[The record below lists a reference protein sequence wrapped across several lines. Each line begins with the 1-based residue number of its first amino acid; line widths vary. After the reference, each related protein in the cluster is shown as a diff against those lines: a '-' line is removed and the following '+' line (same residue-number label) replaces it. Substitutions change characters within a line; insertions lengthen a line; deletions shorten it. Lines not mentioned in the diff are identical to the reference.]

1 MPTSA
6 RRRWSTWKV
15 DRSDKKAAP
24 RPRRTPAPIGASSP
38 TSHSAWA
45 CQARRPTTWTSSAR
59 SSPTSTP
66 GLPTPYARRSSSP
79 VSELLIDVVRSLIII
94 FALLTGM
101 AYMTW
106 FERRAISRLQV
117 RIGPNRVGPTGLLQ
131 PVADALKLFFKED
144 VRPAMADRFLYPLAP
159 GISLV
164 AALAS
169 FAVIPIGAD
178 IVIAGRQIDLIIQD
192 MPVALLYLIG
202 ASSLGVYGVVLG
214 GWSSGSKYSLLG
226 ALRGGAQVVSYEL
239 VLGLALVGVV
249 LVLGLALVGVVLV
262 SGTLSISEIVFKQA
276 QTVPYVILQPLGF
289 LLYFTA
295 AIAET
300 NRAPFDLP
308 EAEQELVAGYHTEYS
323 GFRFAL
329 YYIAEYVNVI
339 TVSAIAATLFFGGW
353 VGPFGVLNG
362 PWWLLAKMI
371 VFAFV
376 FVWLRATLPRLRY
389 DQLMRLSW
397 GVLLP
402 LGLFNVIVT
411 GVLVVATSG
420 GR

>member
-1 MPTSA
+1 
-6 RRRWSTWKV
+6 
-15 DRSDKKAAP
+15 
-24 RPRRTPAPIGASSP
+24 
-38 TSHSAWA
+38 
-45 CQARRPTTWTSSAR
+45 
-59 SSPTSTP
+59 
-66 GLPTPYARRSSSP
+66 
-79 VSELLIDVVRSLIII
+79 
-94 FALLTGM
+94 
-101 AYMTW
+101 
-106 FERRAISRLQV
+106 
-117 RIGPNRVGPTGLLQ
+117 
-131 PVADALKLFFKED
+131 
-144 VRPAMADRFLYPLAP
+144 MADRLLYPLAP
-159 GISLV
+159 VISLV

-169 FAVIPIGAD
+169 FAVIPIGPTLNLGGQPFPL
-178 IVIAGRQIDLIIQD
+178 VIQD

-249 LVLGLALVGVVLV
+249 LV
-262 SGTLSISEIVFKQA
+262 SGTLSIGRIVEIQA
-276 QTVPYVILQPLGF
+276 ATVPLVILQPLGF
-289 LLYFTA
+289 ILYFTA
-295 AIAET
+295 SIAET

-329 YYIAEYVNVI
+329 YFIAEYVNVL
-339 TVSAIAATLFFGGW
+339 TTSAVAATIFFGGW
-353 VGPFGVLNG
+353 TGPFNLLPG
-362 PWWLLAKMI
+362 PWWLLIKMSF
-371 VFAFV
+371 FAFV

-402 LGLFNVIVT
+402 LGLLNVIVT
-411 GVLVVATSG
+411 AILVVATSG

>member
-1 MPTSA
+1 VLS
-6 RRRWSTWKV
+6 V
-15 DRSDKKAAP
+15 
-24 RPRRTPAPIGASSP
+24 
-38 TSHSAWA
+38 
-45 CQARRPTTWTSSAR
+45 
-59 SSPTSTP
+59 
-66 GLPTPYARRSSSP
+66 
-79 VSELLIDVVRSLIII
+79 LIDVVRSLVII

-106 FERRAISRLQV
+106 FERRAISRMQV
-117 RIGPNRVGPTGLLQ
+117 RIGPNRVGPAGLMQ

-144 VRPAMADRFLYPLAP
+144 VQPGMADRFLYPLAP

-164 AALAS
+164 AALAA
-169 FAVIPIGAD
+169 FAVIPIGPLLN
-178 IVIAGRQIDLIIQD
+178 IGGRSIDLIVQD

-202 ASSLGVYGVVLG
+202 ASSLGVYGIVLG

-249 LVLGLALVGVVLV
+249 LV
-262 SGTLSISEIVFKQA
+262 SGSLSISDIVAQQA
-276 QTVPYVILQPLGF
+276 RSVPFIILQPLGF

-308 EAEQELVAGYHTEYS
+308 EAEQELVAGYSTEYS
-323 GFRFAL
+323 GFRFGM
-329 YYIAEYVNVI
+329 YYIAEYVNVL

-353 VGPFGVLNG
+353 TGPFNQLGG
-362 PWWLLAKMI
+362 PWWLLIKMT

-376 FVWLRATLPRLRY
+376 FVWIRATLPRLRY

-397 GVLLP
+397 GLLLP
-402 LGLFNVIVT
+402 LGLLN
-411 GVLVVATSG
+411 VLVTAILIVAFSG
-420 GR
+420 GSHA

>member
-1 MPTSA
+1 MSCA
-6 RRRWSTWKV
+6 RRR
-15 DRSDKKAAP
+15 
-24 RPRRTPAPIGASSP
+24 
-38 TSHSAWA
+38 
-45 CQARRPTTWTSSAR
+45 
-59 SSPTSTP
+59 
-66 GLPTPYARRSSSP
+66 SSP
-79 VSELLIDVVRSLIII
+79 VFDLVLDLVRSLVII
-94 FALLTGM
+94 FGLLTGM

-106 FERRAISRLQV
+106 FERRAISRLQI

-144 VRPAMADRFLYPLAP
+144 LRPDMADRFLYPLAP
-159 GISLV
+159 GISLI
-164 AALAS
+164 AALAA
-169 FAVIPIGAD
+169 FAVLPIGPP
-178 IVIAGRQIDLIIQD
+178 ITIAGRTIALVIQD

-202 ASSLGVYGVVLG
+202 ASSLGVYGIVLG

-249 LVLGLALVGVVLV
+249 LV
-262 SGTLSISEIVFKQA
+262 SGTLSIGEIVARQA
-276 QTVPYVILQPLGF
+276 ESVPFVILQPLGF

-323 GFRFAL
+323 GFRFGM
-329 YYIAEYVNVI
+329 YYIAEYVNVL
-339 TVSAIAATLFFGGW
+339 TVSAIAASVFFGGW
-353 VGPFGVLNG
+353 TGPFNVIPG
-362 PWWLLAKMI
+362 PWWLLIKMT

-389 DQLMRLSW
+389 DQLMRFAWAL
-397 GVLLP
+397 LLP
-402 LGLFNVIVT
+402 LGLFNVLVT
-411 GVLVVATSG
+411 AVLVVFFS
-420 GR
+420 

>member
-1 MPTSA
+1 
-6 RRRWSTWKV
+6 
-15 DRSDKKAAP
+15 
-24 RPRRTPAPIGASSP
+24 
-38 TSHSAWA
+38 
-45 CQARRPTTWTSSAR
+45 
-59 SSPTSTP
+59 
-66 GLPTPYARRSSSP
+66 
-79 VSELLIDVVRSLIII
+79 
-94 FALLTGM
+94 M

-144 VRPAMADRFLYPLAP
+144 VRPSMADPFLYPLAP
-159 GISLV
+159 GISLL
-164 AALAS
+164 AALAA
-169 FAVIPIGAD
+169 FAVLPVGPPITIG
-178 IVIAGRQIDLIIQD
+178 GRQIDLIIQD

-249 LVLGLALVGVVLV
+249 LV
-262 SGTLSISEIVFKQA
+262 SGTLSIGQIVEAQA
-276 QTVPYVILQPLGF
+276 RSVPFVVFQPLGF
-289 LLYFTA
+289 VLYFIA

-323 GFRFAL
+323 GFRFAM
-329 YYIAEYVNVI
+329 YFIAEYVNVL

-353 VGPFGVLNG
+353 TGPFNLLPG
-362 PWWLLAKMI
+362 PWWLLLKMTA
-371 VFAFV
+371 FAFV

-397 GVLLP
+397 GLLLP
-402 LGLFNVIVT
+402 LGLLNVLVT
-411 GVLVVATSG
+411 AILVVALPG
-420 GR
+420 GCCHSRRRTRPLQRAL

>member
-1 MPTSA
+1 
-6 RRRWSTWKV
+6 
-15 DRSDKKAAP
+15 
-24 RPRRTPAPIGASSP
+24 
-38 TSHSAWA
+38 
-45 CQARRPTTWTSSAR
+45 
-59 SSPTSTP
+59 
-66 GLPTPYARRSSSP
+66 
-79 VSELLIDVVRSLIII
+79 VSEILIDAIRSLIII
-94 FALLTGM
+94 IALLTGM

-106 FERRAISRLQV
+106 FERRVISRLQV

-159 GISLV
+159 GISLL
-164 AALAS
+164 AALAA
-169 FAVIPIGAD
+169 FAVIPIGPPVT
-178 IVIAGRQIDLIIQD
+178 IGGRQIDLIIQD
-192 MPVALLYLIG
+192 MPVAILYLIG

-249 LVLGLALVGVVLV
+249 LV
-262 SGTLSISEIVFKQA
+262 SGTLSISEIVAKQSVS
-276 QTVPYVILQPLGF
+276 VPYVILQPLGF

-329 YYIAEYVNVI
+329 YYIAEYVNVL

-353 VGPFGVLNG
+353 TGPFNLLNG
-362 PWWLLAKMI
+362 PWWLLLKMTF
-371 VFAFV
+371 FAFV

-397 GVLLP
+397 GLLLP

-411 GVLVVATSG
+411 AVLVVLTSG
-420 GR
+420 GHA

>member
-1 MPTSA
+1 VA
-6 RRRWSTWKV
+6 EF
-15 DRSDKKAAP
+15 
-24 RPRRTPAPIGASSP
+24 G
-38 TSHSAWA
+38 
-45 CQARRPTTWTSSAR
+45 
-59 SSPTSTP
+59 
-66 GLPTPYARRSSSP
+66 
-79 VSELLIDVVRSLIII
+79 IDVVRSLIII
-94 FALLTGM
+94 FGLLTGM

-131 PVADALKLFFKED
+131 PIADALKLFFKED
-144 VRPAMADRFLYPLAP
+144 VRPAMADRWLYPLAP
-159 GISLV
+159 GISLI
-164 AALAS
+164 AALAA
-169 FAVIPIGAD
+169 FVVIPVGPNL
-178 IVIAGRQIDLIIQD
+178 VIAGQSVNLVIQD

-249 LVLGLALVGVVLV
+249 LV
-262 SGTLSISEIVFKQA
+262 SGTLSVSDIVAKQA
-276 QTVPYVILQPLGF
+276 QSVPYVLLQPLGF

-295 AIAET
+295 AVAET

-329 YYIAEYVNVI
+329 YYIAEYINVL

-353 VGPFGVLNG
+353 VGPFGLLNG
-362 PWWLLAKMI
+362 PWWLLVKMT

-397 GVLLP
+397 GLLLP
-402 LGLFNVIVT
+402 LGLLNVIVT
-411 GVLVVATSG
+411 AVLVVALAG

>member
-1 MPTSA
+1 
-6 RRRWSTWKV
+6 
-15 DRSDKKAAP
+15 
-24 RPRRTPAPIGASSP
+24 
-38 TSHSAWA
+38 
-45 CQARRPTTWTSSAR
+45 
-59 SSPTSTP
+59 
-66 GLPTPYARRSSSP
+66 
-79 VSELLIDVVRSLIII
+79 VSEALIDVIRSLVII
-94 FALLTGM
+94 FGLLIGM

-106 FERRAISRLQV
+106 FERRVISRLQV
-117 RIGPNRVGPTGLLQ
+117 RIGPNRVGPTGLMQ
-131 PVADALKLFFKED
+131 PIADALKLFFKED
-144 VRPAMADRFLYPLAP
+144 IRPAMADRFLYPLAP

-169 FAVIPIGAD
+169 FAVIPIGPTLT
-178 IVIAGRQIDLIIQD
+178 IAGRQIALVIQD
-192 MPVALLYLIG
+192 IPVALLYLIG
-202 ASSLGVYGVVLG
+202 VSSLGVYGVVLG

-226 ALRGGAQVVSYEL
+226 SLRGGAQVVSYEL
-239 VLGLALVGVV
+239 A
-249 LVLGLALVGVVLV
+249 LGLALVGVVLV
-262 SGTLSISEIVFKQA
+262 SHTLSIVEIVDEQA
-276 QTVPYVILQPLGF
+276 HSVPFVILQPLGF

-329 YYIAEYVNVI
+329 YYIAEYVNVL

-353 VGPFGVLNG
+353 LGPFNLLNG
-362 PWWLLAKMI
+362 PWWLLIKIA

-397 GVLLP
+397 GLLLP
-402 LGLFNVIVT
+402 LGLLNVFVT
-411 GVLVVATSG
+411 GVLVVLFSG
-420 GR
+420 GAG

>member
-1 MPTSA
+1 
-6 RRRWSTWKV
+6 
-15 DRSDKKAAP
+15 
-24 RPRRTPAPIGASSP
+24 
-38 TSHSAWA
+38 
-45 CQARRPTTWTSSAR
+45 
-59 SSPTSTP
+59 
-66 GLPTPYARRSSSP
+66 
-79 VSELLIDVVRSLIII
+79 
-94 FALLTGM
+94 M

-106 FERRAISRLQV
+106 FERRVISRMQV

-144 VRPAMADRFLYPLAP
+144 IQPGMADRFLYPLAP
-159 GISLV
+159 GISLM
-164 AALAS
+164 AALAA
-169 FAVIPIGAD
+169 FAVIPIGPT
-178 IVIAGRQIDLIIQD
+178 ITLGGRPIELVIQD

-202 ASSLGVYGVVLG
+202 FSSLGVYGVVLG

-249 LVLGLALVGVVLV
+249 LI
-262 SGTLSISEIVFKQA
+262 SGTLSVSQIVIDQSRL
-276 QTVPYVILQPLGF
+276 VPYVILQPLGF

-329 YYIAEYVNVI
+329 YYIAEYVNLL
-339 TVSAIAATLFFGGW
+339 TASAIAATLFFGGYL
-353 VGPFGVLNG
+353 GPFNLLNG
-362 PWWLLAKMI
+362 PWWLLIKMT

-389 DQLMRLSW
+389 DQLMRLCW
-397 GVLLP
+397 GGLLP
-402 LGLFNVIVT
+402 LGLLNVLVT
-411 GVLVVATSG
+411 AVLVVFFSG
-420 GR
+420 GVR

>member
-1 MPTSA
+1 MFDT
-6 RRRWSTWKV
+6 
-15 DRSDKKAAP
+15 
-24 RPRRTPAPIGASSP
+24 
-38 TSHSAWA
+38 
-45 CQARRPTTWTSSAR
+45 
-59 SSPTSTP
+59 
-66 GLPTPYARRSSSP
+66 
-79 VSELLIDVVRSLIII
+79 LIDVIRSLIII
-94 FALLTGM
+94 VALLTGM

-131 PVADALKLFFKED
+131 PLADALKLLFKED
-144 VRPAMADRFLYPLAP
+144 VRPSMADRLLYPLAP

-164 AALAS
+164 AALAA
-169 FAVIPIGAD
+169 FAVIPIGPSLT
-178 IVIAGRQIDLIIQD
+178 IGGRTIDLIVQD

-249 LVLGLALVGVVLV
+249 LVSGSMSVGQ
-262 SGTLSISEIVFKQA
+262 IVARQA
-276 QTVPYVILQPLGF
+276 SSVPFIILQPLGF

-323 GFRFAL
+323 GFRFGM
-329 YYIAEYVNVI
+329 YYIAEYVNVL
-339 TVSAIAATLFFGGW
+339 TVSAIAATLYFGGFT
-353 VGPFGVLNG
+353 GPFNLANG
-362 PWWLLAKMI
+362 PWWLLIKMT
-371 VFAFV
+371 VFAFI

-402 LGLFNVIVT
+402 LGLLNVLVT
-411 GVLVVATSG
+411 AVLVVAISG
-420 GR
+420 GH

>member
-1 MPTSA
+1 MFD
-6 RRRWSTWKV
+6 V
-15 DRSDKKAAP
+15 
-24 RPRRTPAPIGASSP
+24 
-38 TSHSAWA
+38 
-45 CQARRPTTWTSSAR
+45 
-59 SSPTSTP
+59 
-66 GLPTPYARRSSSP
+66 
-79 VSELLIDVVRSLIII
+79 LIDVVRSLVII
-94 FALLTGM
+94 FGLLTGM

-106 FERRAISRLQV
+106 FERRVISRLQV
-117 RIGPNRVGPTGLLQ
+117 RVGPNRVGPTGLLQ
-131 PVADALKLFFKED
+131 PIADALKLFFKED
-144 VRPAMADRFLYPLAP
+144 VRPALADRFLYPLAP

-164 AALAS
+164 AALAA
-169 FAVIPIGAD
+169 FAVLPIGPP
-178 IVIAGRQIDLIIQD
+178 ITISGRPIGLIIQD

-249 LVLGLALVGVVLV
+249 LVG
-262 SGTLSISEIVFKQA
+262 GTLSIDQIVLEQG
-276 QTVPYVILQPLGF
+276 QSVPFVILQPLGF

-329 YYIAEYVNVI
+329 YYIAEYVNVL

-353 VGPFGVLNG
+353 IGPFNVLNG
-362 PWWLLAKMI
+362 PWWLLIKMI
-371 VFAFV
+371 FFAFV
-376 FVWLRATLPRLRY
+376 FVWIRATLPRLRY

-402 LGLFNVIVT
+402 LGLLNVLVT
-411 GVLVVATSG
+411 GILVVATSG

>member
-1 MPTSA
+1 
-6 RRRWSTWKV
+6 
-15 DRSDKKAAP
+15 
-24 RPRRTPAPIGASSP
+24 
-38 TSHSAWA
+38 
-45 CQARRPTTWTSSAR
+45 
-59 SSPTSTP
+59 
-66 GLPTPYARRSSSP
+66 
-79 VSELLIDVVRSLIII
+79 
-94 FALLTGM
+94 M

-131 PVADALKLFFKED
+131 PLADALKLFFRED
-144 VRPAMADRFLYPLAP
+144 VRPSMADPFLYPLAP
-159 GISLV
+159 GISLL
-164 AALAS
+164 AALAA
-169 FAVIPIGAD
+169 FAVLPVGPPITIG
-178 IVIAGRQIDLIIQD
+178 GRQIDLIIQD

-239 VLGLALVGVV
+239 I
-249 LVLGLALVGVVLV
+249 LGLALVGVVLV
-262 SGTLSISEIVFKQA
+262 SGTLSINQIVLLQSHA
-276 QTVPYVILQPLGF
+276 VPFVILQPLGF

-329 YYIAEYVNVI
+329 YYIAEYVNVL
-339 TVSAIAATLFFGGW
+339 TVSAIAATLFFGGYL
-353 VGPFGVLNG
+353 GPFNLLNG
-362 PWWLLAKMI
+362 PWWLLIKI
-371 VFAFV
+371 TFFAFI

-389 DQLMRLSW
+389 DQLMRLYW
-397 GVLLP
+397 GLMLP
-402 LGLFNVIVT
+402 LGLLNVIVSE
-411 GVLVVATSG
+411 GLVVVLSG
-420 GR
+420 CDRYSVL

>member
-1 MPTSA
+1 MFDIL
-6 RRRWSTWKV
+6 V
-15 DRSDKKAAP
+15 D
-24 RPRRTPAPIGASSP
+24 T
-38 TSHSAWA
+38 
-45 CQARRPTTWTSSAR
+45 
-59 SSPTSTP
+59 
-66 GLPTPYARRSSSP
+66 
-79 VSELLIDVVRSLIII
+79 VRSLIII

-169 FAVIPIGAD
+169 FAVIAIGPPIT
-178 IVIAGRQIDLIIQD
+178 IAGRQIDLIIQD

-249 LVLGLALVGVVLV
+249 LV
-262 SGTLSISEIVFKQA
+262 SGTLSISEIVLKQA
-276 QTVPYVILQPLGF
+276 ASVPYVFVQPLGF
-289 LLYFTA
+289 VLYFTA

-353 VGPFGVLNG
+353 AGPFGLLNG
-362 PWWLLAKMI
+362 PWWLLIKVI

-402 LGLFNVIVT
+402 LGLLNVIVT
-411 GVLVVATSG
+411 GILVVATG